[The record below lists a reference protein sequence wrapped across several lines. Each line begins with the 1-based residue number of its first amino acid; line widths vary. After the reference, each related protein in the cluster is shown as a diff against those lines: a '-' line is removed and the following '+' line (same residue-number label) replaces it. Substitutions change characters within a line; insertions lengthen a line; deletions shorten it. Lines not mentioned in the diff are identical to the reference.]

1 MSRRC
6 CMRDLLLHGH
16 YKLVALGVIGKKTR
30 EQPNCGS
37 PMPTSDSAG
46 LSMALDCPWH
56 AMLAQRRRS
65 WQRGR
70 QLVCR
75 RGDRM
80 AASTLGS
87 RASHT
92 PSARIARSPRA
103 RRRCRHFIV
112 LDADRHEKD
121 RWRCAAP
128 RVPGVARAHAAEV
141 VGSPQLSV
149 RRSRAVRFRAR
160 AGLRGLHRATTPVWL
175 DSHTEIRYR
184 CRRRSVLFGGAPA
197 LLVVERALRVHP
209 RA

>member
-1 MSRRC
+1 MHELSRRSARNYAPTRDVSVSRRC

-46 LSMALDCPWH
+46 LSTALDCPRH

-112 LDADRHEKD
+112 DADQHQKA
-121 RWRCAAP
+121 RWRRVAPRAPGLARRRPCPRGRAGCRNFLVRLVAVRLRLEPAAP
-128 RVPGVARAHAAEV
+128 NRNAPN
-141 VGSPQLSV
+141 
-149 RRSRAVRFRAR
+149 RS
-160 AGLRGLHRATTPVWL
+160 G
-175 DSHTEIRYR
+175 
-184 CRRRSVLFGGAPA
+184 
-197 LLVVERALRVHP
+197 
-209 RA
+209 

>member
-1 MSRRC
+1 MHELSRRSARNYAPTRDVSVSRRC
-6 CMRDLLLHGH
+6 SMRDLLLHGH

-46 LSMALDCPWH
+46 LSTALDCPRH

-112 LDADRHEKD
+112 LDADRYEKD

-128 RVPGVARAHAAEV
+128 RVPGLARRRPCPRGRGRAS
-141 VGSPQLSV
+141 GLPQLSCAP
-149 RRSRAVRFRAR
+149 RGGSLPAR
-160 AGLRGLHRATTPVWL
+160 AGCAERRRAEPVWL
-175 DSHTEIRYR
+175 THTER
-184 CRRRSVLFGGAPA
+184 
-197 LLVVERALRVHP
+197 ETQH
-209 RA
+209 